1 MQYKALA
8 LDLDGTLTNS
18 NKEISDT
25 NKEAIHDA
33 IREDTK
39 IILASGRPEIGVIP
53 VAKELDLFRLG
64 GYILSYNG
72 GKIVECKS
80 GRVIR
85 SKTIPTDCYPLI
97 CEACREYGITLVSY
111 DSEGIVTEDDE
122 SEYLEKE
129 ERCCGCKARKVDNLI
144 DALKEPVIKFLAM
157 GDHEELIPLRD
168 YLNDT
173 LGDQINAFFSEP
185 FFLEIT
191 AKGIEKASSLELLN
205 QVLGIS
211 SDELIA
217 CGDGFND
224 ISMLRYAGMG
234 VVMDNASDEIKQYGD
249 YIAPSNDCDGVAHVI
264 RRFISA

>member
-18 NKEISDT
+18 NKEVSDT
-25 NKEAIHDA
+25 NKQAIHDA

-39 IILASGRPEIGVIP
+39 IILASGRPEIGIIP
-53 VAKELDLFRLG
+53 VAEELDLFRLG

-85 SKTIPTDCYPLI
+85 SASIPADCYPMI
-97 CEACREYGITLVSY
+97 CDACREYGITVVSY
-111 DSEGIVTEDDE
+111 DADGIITENTDC
-122 SEYLEKE
+122 EYLEKE
-129 ERCCGCKARKVDNLI
+129 ERCCSCKARKVDNLL
-144 DALKEPVIKFLAM
+144 DELKEPVIKFLAM
-157 GDHEELIPLRD
+157 GKHEDLIPLKD
-168 YLNDT
+168 YLNET

-191 AKGIEKASSLELLN
+191 AKGIEKASSLDLLN
-205 QVLGIS
+205 RMLGIT

-217 CGDGFND
+217 CGDGYND

-264 RRFISA
+264 HRFISA